1 MRRLALPLLA
11 GALVVSLAACQD
23 DEPDGG
29 GTFHY
34 VAMGDSYTAAPGV
47 PFTDR
52 SNPCLQS
59 DQNYPHLLAE
69 ELTFADLTD
78 VSCSGA
84 RTLSVTEPQE
94 PAGVDPQLDA
104 VSEDTDLVTI
114 SLGGN
119 DGSAFAYL
127 QTTCKRLAPT
137 DPDGSP
143 CADATATDTGAGTGD
158 ALLDQVARLQGNLE
172 AVIAEVE
179 EKAPDATI
187 VLVTYPQILPSS
199 GTCPDRVPLAEGDY
213 AYFNSVIAAQNDAM
227 VAAAESTGVEW
238 VDVEKASLGHDV
250 CSDEPWV
257 NRLEITDL
265 TEVSRGNALH
275 PFPEEQAAIAEL
287 LLEKLR
293 ELDLV

>member
-1 MRRLALPLLA
+1 MRRLALPFLA
-11 GALVVSLAACQD
+11 GVLVVSLAACQD

-52 SNPCLQS
+52 SDPCLQS

-69 ELTFADLTD
+69 KLSFAELTD

-84 RTLSVTEPQE
+84 RTLWVTEP
-94 PAGVDPQLDA
+94 GRGGLDPQLDA

-119 DGSAFAYL
+119 DGGAFAYL
-127 QTTCKRLAPT
+127 QTQCKRLAPS

-143 CADATATDTGAGTGD
+143 CADATATDSGTGTGD
-158 ALLDQVARLQGNLE
+158 RLLDLVAANLPASLE

-187 VLVTYPQILPSS
+187 ILVTYPQILPSS
-199 GTCPDRVPLAEGDY
+199 GTCPDKVPLTEGDY
-213 AYFNSVIAAQNDAM
+213 AFFNSVIAAQNDAM

-238 VDVEKASLGHDV
+238 IDVEKASLGHDV
-250 CSDEPWV
+250 CSDEPWI
-257 NRLEITDL
+257 NRLEVTDL

>member
-1 MRRLALPLLA
+1 VRRLSVPLLA
-11 GALVVSLAACQD
+11 GALMLSLAACQD

-34 VAMGDSYTAAPGV
+34 VALGDSYTAAPGV

-52 SNPCLQS
+52 SNPCLRS

-69 ELTFADLTD
+69 ELPFAELTD

-84 RTLSVTEPQE
+84 GTLSVTEPQHE
-94 PAGVDPQLDA
+94 DVDPQLDA
-104 VSEDTDLVTI
+104 VSDETDLVTI

-119 DGSAFAYL
+119 NSYVFANL
-127 QTTCKRLAPT
+127 QTTCRKVAPS

-143 CADATATDTGAGTGD
+143 CADGFATGTGTGD
-158 ALLDQVARLQGNLE
+158 VLLDQVAKLPASLE
-172 AVIAEVE
+172 SVIADVE
-179 EKAPDATI
+179 ERAPDATI
-187 VLVTYPQILPSS
+187 VLVTYPQILPST
-199 GTCPDRVPLAEGDY
+199 GTCPDRLPFAEGDY
-213 AYFNSVIAAQNDAM
+213 AYFNSVIAAMNDAM
-227 VAAAESTGVEW
+227 VTVAESTGVEW
-238 VDVEKASLGHDV
+238 IDVEKASLGHDI
-250 CSDEPWV
+250 CSDEPWI
-257 NRLEITDL
+257 NSFMPDTD
-265 TEVSRGNALH
+265 VSRGNALH